1 MEFLEVTSM
10 PSKEEI
16 FEGVK
21 EALVDALAV
30 DDEDVTP
37 EATLVGDLG
46 AESIDILDIIYRLEK
61 TFGIKIDQSEL
72 IPSDLINSPEFK
84 QDDGKLT
91 PEGVTELRKR
101 LPYANLDA
109 FEKNPLVQNIATVL
123 TVNDMCYL
131 IESKLAG

>member
-1 MEFLEVTSM
+1 M

-16 FEGVK
+16 FQGVK
-21 EALVDALAV
+21 EALVGALAV
-30 DDEDVTP
+30 DDEDVMP

-61 TFGIKIDQSEL
+61 NFGIKIDQAEL

-91 PEGVTELRKR
+91 PEGVAELRKR
-101 LPYANLDA
+101 LPYANLNA
-109 FEKNPLVQNIATVL
+109 FEKNPLIQNIATVL

-131 IESKLAG
+131 IETKLPS

>member
-1 MEFLEVTSM
+1 M

-16 FEGVK
+16 FAGVK

-37 EATLVGDLG
+37 DATLVGDLG

-61 TFGIKIDQSEL
+61 NFGIKIDQAEL

-91 PEGVTELRKR
+91 PEGVAELRKR

-109 FEKNPLVQNIATVL
+109 FAKNPLIQNIATVL

-131 IESKLAG
+131 IESKLAN

>member
-1 MEFLEVTSM
+1 M

-16 FEGVK
+16 FTGVK

-37 EATLVGDLG
+37 DATLVGDLG

-61 TFGIKIDQSEL
+61 NFGIKIDQAEL

-91 PEGVTELRKR
+91 AEGVAELRKR

-109 FEKNPLVQNIATVL
+109 FAKNPLIQNIATVL

-131 IESKLAG
+131 IESKLAN

>member
-1 MEFLEVTSM
+1 M

-16 FEGVK
+16 FHGVK

-61 TFGIKIDQSEL
+61 NFGIKIDQAEL

-91 PEGVTELRKR
+91 SAGVTELRKR

-131 IESKLAG
+131 IESKLAD

>member
-1 MEFLEVTSM
+1 M

-16 FEGVK
+16 FDGVK

-37 EATLVGDLG
+37 DATLVGDLG

-61 TFGIKIDQSEL
+61 NFGIKIDQAEL

-91 PEGVTELRKR
+91 AEGVAELRKR

-109 FEKNPLVQNIATVL
+109 FAKNPLIQNIATVL

-131 IESKLAG
+131 IESKLAN

>member
-1 MEFLEVTSM
+1 M

-16 FEGVK
+16 FHGVK

-37 EATLVGDLG
+37 DATLVGDLG

-61 TFGIKIDQSEL
+61 NFGIKIDQAEL

-91 PEGVTELRKR
+91 SAGVAELRKR

-131 IESKLAG
+131 IETKLAD

>member
-1 MEFLEVTSM
+1 M

-16 FEGVK
+16 FNGVK

-37 EATLVGDLG
+37 DATLVGDLG

-61 TFGIKIDQSEL
+61 NFGIKIEQAEL
-72 IPSDLINSPEFK
+72 IPSDLVNSPEFK

-91 PEGVTELRKR
+91 AEGVAELRKR

-109 FEKNPLVQNIATVL
+109 FAKNPLIQNIATVL

-131 IESKLAG
+131 IESKLAH

>member
-1 MEFLEVTSM
+1 M

-37 EATLVGDLG
+37 DATLVGDLG

-61 TFGIKIDQSEL
+61 TFGIKIDQAEL

-91 PEGVTELRKR
+91 PEGVAELRKR
-101 LPYANLDA
+101 LPHANLDA
-109 FEKNPLVQNIATVL
+109 FEKNPMVQNIATVL

-131 IESKLAG
+131 IESKLQG

>member
-1 MEFLEVTSM
+1 M

-16 FEGVK
+16 FNGVK
-21 EALVDALAV
+21 EALIDALAV

-37 EATLVGDLG
+37 DATLVGDLG

-61 TFGIKIDQSEL
+61 NFGIKIDQAEL
-72 IPSDLINSPEFK
+72 IPSDLINSREFK

-91 PEGVTELRKR
+91 PAGVAELRKR

-123 TVNDMCYL
+123 TVNDMCFL
-131 IESKLAG
+131 IESKI

>member
-1 MEFLEVTSM
+1 M
-10 PSKEEI
+10 PSKEDI
-16 FEGVK
+16 FNGVK
-21 EALVDALAV
+21 EALVDSLAV

-37 EATLVGDLG
+37 DATLVGDLG

-61 TFGIKIDQSEL
+61 NFGIKIDQAEL

-91 PEGVTELRKR
+91 PSGVAELRKR

-131 IESKLAG
+131 IESKIHD

>member
-1 MEFLEVTSM
+1 M

-16 FEGVK
+16 FTGVK

-37 EATLVGDLG
+37 DATLVGDLG

-61 TFGIKIDQSEL
+61 NFGIKIEQAEL
-72 IPSDLINSPEFK
+72 IPSDLVNSPEFK
-84 QDDGKLT
+84 QDEGKLNA
-91 PEGVTELRKR
+91 EGVAELRKR

-109 FEKNPLVQNIATVL
+109 FVKNPLIQNIATVL

-131 IESKLAG
+131 IESKLTE

>member
-1 MEFLEVTSM
+1 M

-30 DDEDVTP
+30 DDDVVTP
-37 EATLVGDLG
+37 DATLVGDLG

-61 TFGIKIDQSEL
+61 NFGIKIDQSEL
-72 IPSDLINSPEFK
+72 IPADLINSPEFK

-91 PEGVTELRKR
+91 PEGVAELRKR

-109 FEKNPLVQNIATVL
+109 FEKNPLIQNIATVL

-131 IESKLAG
+131 IESKLGG

>member
-1 MEFLEVTSM
+1 M
-10 PSKEEI
+10 PSKDEI
-16 FEGVK
+16 FSGVR

-37 EATLVGDLG
+37 DATLVGDLG

-61 TFGIKIDQSEL
+61 NFGIKIDQAEL

-91 PEGVTELRKR
+91 ASGVAELRKR

-123 TVNDMCYL
+123 TVNDMCFL
-131 IESKLAG
+131 IESKLQD

>member
-1 MEFLEVTSM
+1 M

-30 DDEDVTP
+30 DGEDVTP
-37 EATLVGDLG
+37 EATLLGDLG
-46 AESIDILDIIYRLEK
+46 AESIDILDIIFRLEK
-61 TFGIKIDQSEL
+61 TFGIKIDQAEL
-72 IPSDLINSPEFK
+72 IPSNLINSPEFK

-91 PEGVTELRKR
+91 PEGVAELRKR
-101 LPYANLDA
+101 LPHAKLDA
-109 FEKNPLVQNIATVL
+109 FEKNPMIQNIATVL

-131 IESKLAG
+131 IESKLEG

>member
-1 MEFLEVTSM
+1 M

-16 FEGVK
+16 FNGVK

-30 DDEDVTP
+30 DDEDVTSD
-37 EATLVGDLG
+37 ATLVGDLG

-61 TFGIKIDQSEL
+61 NFGIKIDQAEL

-91 PEGVTELRKR
+91 PAGVAELRKR

-109 FEKNPLVQNIATVL
+109 FEKNPMVQNIATVL
-123 TVNDMCYL
+123 TVADMCYL
-131 IESKLAG
+131 IESKLQD

>member
-1 MEFLEVTSM
+1 M

-16 FEGVK
+16 FNGVK

-37 EATLVGDLG
+37 DATLVGDLG
-46 AESIDILDIIYRLEK
+46 AESIDLLDIIYRLEK
-61 TFGIKIDQSEL
+61 NFGIKIDQAEL

-91 PEGVTELRKR
+91 VEGVAELRKR

-109 FEKNPLVQNIATVL
+109 FAKNPLIQNIATVL

-131 IESKLAG
+131 IETKLAN

>member
-1 MEFLEVTSM
+1 M

-16 FEGVK
+16 FNGVK
-21 EALVDALAV
+21 DALVDALAV
-30 DDEDVTP
+30 DDEEVSPD
-37 EATLVGDLG
+37 ATLVGDLG

-61 TFGIKIDQSEL
+61 NFGIKIDQAEL
-72 IPSDLINSPEFK
+72 IPSDLVNSPEFK

-91 PEGVTELRKR
+91 VAGIEELRKR

-131 IESKLAG
+131 IESKLTD

>member
-1 MEFLEVTSM
+1 M

-16 FEGVK
+16 FNGVK
-21 EALVDALAV
+21 EALIDALAV

-37 EATLVGDLG
+37 DATLVGDLG

-61 TFGIKIDQSEL
+61 NFGIKIDQAEL
-72 IPSDLINSPEFK
+72 IPSDLISSPEFK

-91 PEGVTELRKR
+91 AAGIAELRKR
-101 LPYANLDA
+101 LPHANLDA

-123 TVNDMCYL
+123 TVKDMCYL
-131 IESKLAG
+131 IESKLQD

>member
-1 MEFLEVTSM
+1 M

-16 FEGVK
+16 FNGVK

-30 DDEDVTP
+30 DDDEVTP
-37 EATLVGDLG
+37 DATLVGDLG

-61 TFGIKIDQSEL
+61 NFGIKIDQAEL

-91 PEGVTELRKR
+91 PEGVAELRKR
-101 LPYANLDA
+101 LPHANLDA
-109 FEKNPLVQNIATVL
+109 FAKNPLIQNIATVL
-123 TVNDMCYL
+123 TVSDMCYL
-131 IESKLAG
+131 IETKLTD

>member
-1 MEFLEVTSM
+1 M

-16 FEGVK
+16 FAGVK

-37 EATLVGDLG
+37 DATLVGDLG

-61 TFGIKIDQSEL
+61 NFGIKIDQAEL

-91 PEGVTELRKR
+91 AEGVAELRKR

-109 FEKNPLVQNIATVL
+109 FAKNPLIQNIATVL

-131 IESKLAG
+131 IESKLAN

>member
-1 MEFLEVTSM
+1 M

-16 FEGVK
+16 FNGVK
-21 EALVDALAV
+21 DALVDALAV
-30 DDEDVTP
+30 DDDEVSPD
-37 EATLVGDLG
+37 ATLVGDLG

-61 TFGIKIDQSEL
+61 NFGIKIDQAEL
-72 IPSDLINSPEFK
+72 IPSDLVNSPEYK
-84 QDDGKLT
+84 QEDGKLT
-91 PEGVTELRKR
+91 VAGVEELRKR

-131 IESKLAG
+131 IESKLTD

>member
-1 MEFLEVTSM
+1 M

-21 EALVDALAV
+21 EALIDALAV
-30 DDEDVTP
+30 DDDDVTP
-37 EATLVGDLG
+37 DATLVGDLG

-72 IPSDLINSPEFK
+72 VPADLVNSPEFK
-84 QDDGKLT
+84 QEDGKLT
-91 PEGVTELRKR
+91 PEGVAELRKR

-109 FEKNPLVQNIATVL
+109 FEKNPLVQNIMTVL

-131 IESKLAG
+131 IESKLNA